1 MEENKKKVSSREA
14 WRLHR
19 RAAKLFY
26 AERPALH
33 AVNWLY
39 AAFKSLSPYVLIYLS
54 AQIIGELTGARDAH
68 RLTVLA
74 VAAVAAAS
82 LLPLITAA
90 LERWQTVLFDNYFY
104 INQKIYANKL
114 LDMDFPR
121 LDDPKTHDDLAQI
134 GQNENWGGYGLG
146 RVMDVEMEL
155 PKAVFGVL
163 GVIVLTVTLFTQRVP
178 ESAGAWTVLNH
189 PLFIAGFVLL
199 LALLTALSPLCEYRM
214 AVLTAELAP
223 LARLGN
229 RYGFFSDMAL
239 SDRDRASDIRMYN
252 QQDICDSYASSD
264 MPFGANGPFAKLAWG
279 CGGVL
284 MIVSASVS
292 VLFTAAAYLSS
303 AARRSRARSARAA
316 LCSMS
321 RRSPPSPGTLRSS
334 STRAALRAA
343 TRRFCRI
350 SSPSSIRRTR
360 CIRARSRPRS
370 APTGNMRSSS
380 ATSPSATPAR
390 RIGRCAI
397 CR

>member
-33 AVNWLY
+33 AVNWLF
-39 AAFKSLSPYVLIYLS
+39 AAFKSLSPYVLIWLS

-90 LERWQTVLFDNYFY
+90 LERRQTVLFDNYFY
-104 INQKIYANKL
+104 INQKIYAKKM

-252 QQDICDSYASSD
+252 QQSRK
-264 MPFGANGPFAKLAWG
+264 AK
-279 CGGVL
+279 
-284 MIVSASVS
+284 
-292 VLFTAAAYLSS
+292 
-303 AARRSRARSARAA
+303 RS
-316 LCSMS
+316 
-321 RRSPPSPGTLRSS
+321 
-334 STRAALRAA
+334 
-343 TRRFCRI
+343 
-350 SSPSSIRRTR
+350 
-360 CIRARSRPRS
+360 
-370 APTGNMRSSS
+370 
-380 ATSPSATPAR
+380 
-390 RIGRCAI
+390 
-397 CR
+397 

>member
-33 AVNWLY
+33 AVNWLF
-39 AAFKSLSPYVLIYLS
+39 AAFKSLSPYVLIWLS

-90 LERWQTVLFDNYFY
+90 LERRQTVLFDNYFY
-104 INQKIYANKL
+104 INQKIYAKKM

-199 LALLTALSPLCEYRM
+199 LALLTALSPLCGQKGD
-214 AVLTAELAP
+214 LWIP
-223 LARLGN
+223 KN
-229 RYGFFSDMAL
+229 KS
-239 SDRDRASDIRMYN
+239 
-252 QQDICDSYASSD
+252 
-264 MPFGANGPFAKLAWG
+264 
-279 CGGVL
+279 
-284 MIVSASVS
+284 
-292 VLFTAAAYLSS
+292 
-303 AARRSRARSARAA
+303 
-316 LCSMS
+316 
-321 RRSPPSPGTLRSS
+321 
-334 STRAALRAA
+334 
-343 TRRFCRI
+343 
-350 SSPSSIRRTR
+350 
-360 CIRARSRPRS
+360 
-370 APTGNMRSSS
+370 
-380 ATSPSATPAR
+380 
-390 RIGRCAI
+390 
-397 CR
+397 

>member
-279 CGGVL
+279 RGGVPL
-284 MIVSASVS
+284 RLLQGARGRVRRGQRCAVCRGAHRPLRAPYGAPQPEQHCAQQRAVFAGSLRLPRYAERDVSGLAHD
-292 VLFTAAAYLSS
+292 
-303 AARRSRARSARAA
+303 RE
-316 LCSMS
+316 
-321 RRSPPSPGTLRSS
+321 
-334 STRAALRAA
+334 ALRPE
-343 TRRFCRI
+343 I
-350 SSPSSIRRTR
+350 
-360 CIRARSRPRS
+360 
-370 APTGNMRSSS
+370 
-380 ATSPSATPAR
+380 
-390 RIGRCAI
+390 
-397 CR
+397 

>member
-1 MEENKKKVSSREA
+1 MEENKEKVSSREA
-14 WRLHR
+14 WRLQR

-26 AERPALH
+26 AERPALR
-33 AVNWLY
+33 AANWLF

-104 INQKIYANKL
+104 INQKIYAKKM

-189 PLFIAGFVLL
+189 PLFIA
-199 LALLTALSPLCEYRM
+199 
-214 AVLTAELAP
+214 
-223 LARLGN
+223 
-229 RYGFFSDMAL
+229 
-239 SDRDRASDIRMYN
+239 
-252 QQDICDSYASSD
+252 
-264 MPFGANGPFAKLAWG
+264 
-279 CGGVL
+279 
-284 MIVSASVS
+284 
-292 VLFTAAAYLSS
+292 
-303 AARRSRARSARAA
+303 
-316 LCSMS
+316 
-321 RRSPPSPGTLRSS
+321 
-334 STRAALRAA
+334 
-343 TRRFCRI
+343 
-350 SSPSSIRRTR
+350 
-360 CIRARSRPRS
+360 
-370 APTGNMRSSS
+370 
-380 ATSPSATPAR
+380 
-390 RIGRCAI
+390 
-397 CR
+397 

>member
-26 AERPALH
+26 AERPALR
-33 AVNWLY
+33 AANWLF
-39 AAFKSLSPYVLIYLS
+39 AAFKSLSPYVLIWLS

-104 INQKIYANKL
+104 INQKIYAKKM

-264 MPFGANGPFAKLAWG
+264 MPFSANGPFAKLAWG
-279 CGGVL
+279 RGGVL

-292 VLFTAAAYLSS
+292 VLFTAAAPECSVLDNFNLARYHGEDSGDIVMIGQGAGRWPTASAVLRDLSCVLRGEREMLGAGCVRC
-303 AARRSRARSARAA
+303 AADNEGCVHSYYV
-316 LCSMS
+316 
-321 RRSPPSPGTLRSS
+321 
-334 STRAALRAA
+334 
-343 TRRFCRI
+343 
-350 SSPSSIRRTR
+350 
-360 CIRARSRPRS
+360 
-370 APTGNMRSSS
+370 
-380 ATSPSATPAR
+380 PAR
-390 RIGRCAI
+390 EACFRTSGQVGEE
-397 CR
+397 

>member
-1 MEENKKKVSSREA
+1 MEEKNKKKLSTREA
-14 WRLHR
+14 WRLQR

-26 AERPALH
+26 AERPALR
-33 AVNWLY
+33 AANWLY
-39 AAFKSLSPYVLIYLS
+39 AAFKSLSPYVLIWLS

-90 LERWQTVLFDNYFY
+90 FERWQTVLFDNYFY
-104 INQKIYANKL
+104 INQKIYAQKM
-114 LDMDFPR
+114 LDMDFLR

-264 MPFGANGPFAKLAWG
+264 MPFSANGPFAKLAWG
-279 CGGVL
+279 RGGVL

-292 VLFTAAAYLSS
+292 VLFTAAAYLFVCCK
-303 AARRSRARSARAA
+303 ALAAA

-321 RRSPPSPGTLRSS
+321 RRSPPSPDTLRSS
-334 STRAALRAA
+334 STRSAMRAA
-343 TRRFCRI
+343 TPHSCRI

-360 CIRARSRPRS
+360 CIRALSRPRS
-370 APTGNMRSSS
+370 APTASMRSSS
-380 ATSPSATPAR
+380 AMFPSATLAR